1 MGWEEEDRI
10 TVGMF
15 YVAVV
20 QAVLL
25 FGFET
30 WVLTPWLE
38 KHLEGF
44 HHGVA
49 WRMAVMG
56 PKCQQDRAW
65 VYPPIGE
72 VLVMV
77 GLVLIRIYIDL

>member
-1 MGWEEEDRI
+1 M
-10 TVGMF
+10 
-15 YVAVV
+15 

-72 VLVMV
+72 VLEMV
-77 GLVLIRIYIDL
+77 GLEVIGVYIAL